1 MEVINVLPTPVAIIP
16 CPFHSKVKETILAEI
31 EEQKQN
37 QITYSANSEQLKHI
51 GHYSVLHNDE
61 RYGRFRNW
69 CEQQA
74 GLYAKEVKGDYI
86 QETVQVTDSWI
97 NISDKGGYQYPHHHA
112 NSYLSAI
119 YYVNFDMARDHV
131 PTYFT
136 RDTNFINA
144 PALNF
149 ITGKNTDYNQNNE
162 VLSNEGELVIFP
174 SQLNHGYDENTG
186 YNRISLSMNFM
197 PTIVTNGD
205 YGWRCVNLNQSERK
219 KAFDEKEGLPN
230 N

>member
-1 MEVINVLPTPVAIIP
+1 MCIRDR
-16 CPFHSKVKETILAEI
+16 
-31 EEQKQN
+31 
-37 QITYSANSEQLKHI
+37 
-51 GHYSVLHNDE
+51 HYSVLHDDAKF
-61 RYGRFRNW
+61 GRFRNW

-74 GLYAKEVKGDYI
+74 EIYAKEVKGDYI

-149 ITGKNTDYNQNNE
+149 ITGKITDYNQNNE
-162 VLSNEGELVIFP
+162 VLSNEGELIIFP
-174 SQLNHGYDENTG
+174 SQLNHGYNENNG
-186 YNRISLSMNFM
+186 DNRISLSMNFM

-205 YGWRCVNLNQSERK
+205 YGWRCVNLNQHERGV
-219 KAFDEKEGLPN
+219 AFDEKEGVAK
-230 N
+230 

>member
-16 CPFHSKVKETILAEI
+16 CPFHAKVKETILAEI

-74 GLYAKEVKGDYI
+74 ESYAKEVKGDYI

-149 ITGKNTDYNQNNE
+149 ITGKITDYNQNNE

>member
-1 MEVINVLPTPVAIIP
+1 MEVINVLPTPVAITP
-16 CPFHSKVKETILAEI
+16 CPFHDKVKETILAEI

-74 GLYAKEVKGDYI
+74 ELYAKEVKGDYI

-144 PALNF
+144 PSLNF
-149 ITGKNTDYNQNNE
+149 ITGKITDYNQNNE